1 MQTEMQIKFNDKSLT
16 VAGGIS
22 LADILAQQGVNQGCF
37 VAVVND
43 AVIPKTTLDQHLIY
57 DGDRIEILSP
67 ISGG

>member
-1 MQTEMQIKFNDKSLT
+1 MQTEMQITINDQALAIT
-16 VAGGIS
+16 AGLN
-22 LADILAQQGVNQGCF
+22 LAEILASQQLDQGCF

-43 AVIPKTTLDQHLIY
+43 TVVSKTTLEQVTIQ

>member
-1 MQTEMQIKFNDKSLT
+1 MQTEMQIKINDEER
-16 VAGGIS
+16 VIAAGLD
-22 LADILAQQGVNQGCF
+22 LAAILKQQGLDQGCF

-43 AVIPKTTLDQHLIY
+43 TVVPKTTLDQCLIN

>member
-1 MQTEMQIKFNDKSLT
+1 MQTEMQITINDQALAIT
-16 VAGGIS
+16 AGLN
-22 LADILAQQGVNQGCF
+22 LAEILATQQLDQDCF

-43 AVIPKTTLDQHLIY
+43 TVVPKTTLEQVTIQ

>member
-1 MQTEMQIKFNDKSLT
+1 MQTEMQITINDQALAIT
-16 VAGGIS
+16 AGLN
-22 LADILAQQGVNQGCF
+22 LAEILATKQLNQGCF

-43 AVIPKTTLDQHLIY
+43 TVVPKTTLEQVKIQ

>member
-1 MQTEMQIKFNDKSLT
+1 MQTEMQITINDQALAIT
-16 VAGGIS
+16 AGLN
-22 LADILAQQGVNQGCF
+22 LAEILASQQLDQGCF

-43 AVIPKTTLDQHLIY
+43 TVVPKTTLEQVTIQ

>member
-1 MQTEMQIKFNDKSLT
+1 MQTEMQITINDQVLAIT
-16 VAGGIS
+16 AGLN
-22 LADILAQQGVNQGCF
+22 LAEILATQQLDQGCF

-43 AVIPKTTLDQHLIY
+43 TVVPKTTLEQVTIQ

>member
-1 MQTEMQIKFNDKSLT
+1 MQTEMQITINDQALAIS
-16 VAGGIS
+16 AGLN
-22 LADILAQQGVNQGCF
+22 LAEILATQQLDQGCF

-43 AVIPKTTLDQHLIY
+43 TVVPKTTLEQVTIQ